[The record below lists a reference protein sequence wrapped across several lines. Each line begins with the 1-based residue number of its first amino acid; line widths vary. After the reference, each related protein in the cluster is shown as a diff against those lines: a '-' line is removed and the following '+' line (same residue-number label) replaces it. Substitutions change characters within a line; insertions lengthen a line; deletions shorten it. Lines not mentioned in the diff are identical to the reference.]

1 MNLNFLTNLGFSL
14 EKNEPADVPEQDHEP
29 EQEPAPESGL
39 SPSMKE
45 LVEQMTAAMV
55 DTSDCFNIEEVKES
69 NSVTFTV
76 NVAPN
81 NAGRVIGKKGRVAN
95 AMRTILQAV
104 AGKEG
109 QRVYLN
115 IEPTDRLE

>member
-14 EKNEPADVPEQDHEP
+14 EKKEPAPVPQQDNEP
-29 EQEPAPESGL
+29 EQEPSSESGL

-55 DTSDCFNIEEVKES
+55 DTADCFNIEEVKES
-69 NSVTFTV
+69 NSVTFIV

-115 IEPTDRLE
+115 IEPTERLE